1 VIIKKS
7 ANLAGALVLAAAA
20 LAFGQAPV
28 TQKLAAG
35 TYVVYA
41 PSPQVWRVR
50 FDPATMANASIT
62 GHFQVTEGTP
72 KNLDVLVF
80 NQENYAKWA
89 SEDPADRAAAKP
101 LATVARAAEGD
112 INAKLSDP
120 GFHYLVLSNRY
131 QYEGRK
137 TVSADIKLQYDKR

>member
-7 ANLAGALVLAAAA
+7 AKLAAALILATAAIA
-20 LAFGQAPV
+20 LGQAPV

-50 FDPATMANASIT
+50 VDPATMANPSIS

-80 NQENYAKWA
+80 NEENYSKWT
-89 SEDPADRAAAKP
+89 SDEPAARAAAKP
-101 LATVARAAEGD
+101 IAAVSRSAEGD

-120 GFHYLVLSNRY
+120 GYHFLVLSNRY
-131 QYEGRK
+131 QYEGKK
-137 TVSADIKLQYDKR
+137 TVNADIKLQYDKR

>member
-1 VIIKKS
+1 MIIKKS
-7 ANLAGALVLAAAA
+7 AKLAAGLILATAA
-20 LAFGQAPV
+20 IALGQAPV

-50 FDPATMANASIT
+50 IDPATMTNAAIS

-80 NQENYAKWA
+80 NEENYSKWT
-89 SEDPADRAAAKP
+89 SDEPAVRAAATP
-101 LATVARAAEGD
+101 IAAVPRAAEGD
-112 INAKLSDP
+112 ISAKLTDP
-120 GFHYLVLSNRY
+120 GYHFLVLSGRY
-131 QYEGRK
+131 QYEGK
-137 TVSADIKLQYDKR
+137 KIVSADIKLQYDKR